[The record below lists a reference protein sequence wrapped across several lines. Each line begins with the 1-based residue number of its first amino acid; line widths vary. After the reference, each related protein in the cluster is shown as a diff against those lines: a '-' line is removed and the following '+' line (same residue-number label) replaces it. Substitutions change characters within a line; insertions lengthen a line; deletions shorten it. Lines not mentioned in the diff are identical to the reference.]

1 MFVGNPASIRT
12 HERWL
17 IVGMAGHFLFGFGCP
32 LALHGQKRPV
42 VDENEAGMPNFFF
55 AKQVCR

>member
-12 HERWL
+12 HERCL
-17 IVGMAGHFLFGFGCP
+17 IVGMAGHFLFGFGGP
-32 LALHGQKRPV
+32 LAQHGQKKPV
-42 VDENEAGMPNFFF
+42 VDDEVGMSNLFL